1 MVDESSTLSRAQRG
15 YRTLTWLVLAFL
27 VLLVLN
33 GDIVQATGSG
43 AGCGETWPRCD
54 GSMLPI
60 LGDWETRIEFSH
72 RVMTFLLSLGFVA
85 LVVGALRWYPRGH
98 VVRRA
103 VAWATGLLVLEI
115 ILGALL
121 VVFGWV
127 EHDASI
133 GRVIVDGIHLVNTF
147 LLVGATALVSWF
159 ASGGRPFRL
168 DLKRGRTDQLA
179 ITGFVVIL
187 FIGISGAINSLA
199 DTLYFDDAVVVEET
213 PIASILVSIRGIHPA
228 LAIGGG
234 IAVFLIVRYLS
245 VGAIGTSRKLAMVVQ
260 GTVWVQFVVGML
272 NIVLLTPMESQVVH
286 LLLADVLWISYLY
299 FVADLLAEP
308 AAVAVVDSPAVGGST
323 T

>member
-1 MVDESSTLSRAQRG
+1 MADESPSLSQAQRG
-15 YRTLTWLVLAFL
+15 YRILAWSVLAFL

-54 GSMLPI
+54 GSMLPG

-72 RVMTFLLSLGFVA
+72 RVMTLLLSFGFVA

-103 VAWATGLLVLEI
+103 VAWATGLLVIEI
-115 ILGALL
+115 VLGALL

-133 GRVIVDGIHLVNTF
+133 GRVIVDGVHLVNTF
-147 LLVGATALVSWF
+147 LLVGATALVAWF
-159 ASGGRPFRL
+159 SSGGRPFRI

-179 ITGFVVIL
+179 MTGFAIIL
-187 FIGISGAINSLA
+187 LIGISGAINSLA

-234 IAVFLIVRYLS
+234 IAVFLIVRYLAVDAS
-245 VGAIGTSRKLAMVVQ
+245 GTARRLAVIVQ
-260 GTVWVQFVVGML
+260 GTVWAQFIIGML
-272 NIVLLTPMESQVVH
+272 NIVLLTPMESQVIH
-286 LLLADVLWISYLY
+286 LLMADVLWIAYLF

-308 AAVAVVDSPAVGGST
+308 APVASVESPAAGGKAS
-323 T
+323 

>member
-1 MVDESSTLSRAQRG
+1 MVDESPTLSRAQRG
-15 YRTLTWLVLAFL
+15 YRALTWAVLAFL

-54 GSMLPI
+54 GSMLPG

-72 RVMTFLLSLGFVA
+72 RVMTLLLSFGFVA
-85 LVVGALRWYPRGH
+85 LVVGALRSYPKGH

-103 VAWATGLLVLEI
+103 VAWATALLVIEI
-115 ILGALL
+115 VLGALL

-127 EHDASI
+127 EHDASV

-147 LLVGATALVSWF
+147 LLVGATALVAWF
-159 ASGGRPFRL
+159 ASGGRPFRI

-179 ITGFVVIL
+179 VTGFVVIL
-187 FIGISGAINSLA
+187 LIGISGAINSLA

-213 PIASILVSIRGIHPA
+213 PIANILVNIRGIHPA

-234 IAVFLIVRYLS
+234 IAVFLIVRYLAQ
-245 VGAIGTSRKLAMVVQ
+245 GAAGTSRKLALVVQ
-260 GTVWVQFVVGML
+260 GTVWAQFIVGML
-272 NIVLLTPMESQVVH
+272 NLVLLTPMESQVVH
-286 LLLADVLWISYLY
+286 LLVADVLWITYLF

-308 AAVAVVDSPAVGGST
+308 AAVRSVDSPAAGGRVS
-323 T
+323 